1 MDIILNG
8 LTNPQ
13 QIISFNNIPTI
24 LKIDSSGSGTKAKLE
39 LTVSTGGNTR
49 RRMLYNNKWLYHNI
63 NKCAWKRCFQR
74 LFSAF
79 VIG

>member
-1 MDIILNG
+1 MNIILNG

-13 QIISFNNIPTI
+13 QIISFNNVPTI

-49 RRMLYNNKWLYHNI
+49 RRMLYNN
-63 NKCAWKRCFQR
+63 
-74 LFSAF
+74 
-79 VIG
+79 